1 MFTCKKCNTKAIRSF
16 TKNAYHNG
24 VVLIRCEGCQNVH
37 LVADNLGWFDDQP
50 KNLENLGE
58 GKVQKVHDPVAIAK
72 FIKAAFGDAPPPPK
86 KQSPQKDALDQSFN
100 KKMKE

>member
-50 KNLENLGE
+50 KNL
-58 GKVQKVHDPVAIAK
+58 
-72 FIKAAFGDAPPPPK
+72 
-86 KQSPQKDALDQSFN
+86 
-100 KKMKE
+100 